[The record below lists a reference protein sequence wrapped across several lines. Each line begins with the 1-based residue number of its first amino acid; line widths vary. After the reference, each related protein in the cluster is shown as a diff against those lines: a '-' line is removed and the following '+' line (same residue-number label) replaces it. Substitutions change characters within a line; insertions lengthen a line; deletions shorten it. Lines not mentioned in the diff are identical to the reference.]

1 MCIRDRF
8 IDFFYSEEGQLLLG
22 WGIEGESYTV
32 NDDGT
37 KQYTDTIMNNPDGK
51 TPAQAIL
58 EFSIPMYGFCNQIR
72 EDSYVPMVTTL
83 PEQAVARERW
93 LDADWGVNI
102 PRLNVAADVQS
113 DYTMLMNDITTY
125 VQEMYIQFITGQASL
140 DTDWESYVNGLNG
153 MGLETA
159 TQYMADAYVLYQQR

>member
-1 MCIRDRF
+1 MRLF
-8 IDFFYSEEGQLLLG
+8 LLMLQLR
-22 WGIEGESYTV
+22 V
-32 NDDGT
+32 V
-37 KQYTDTIMNNPDGK
+37 
-51 TPAQAIL
+51 
-58 EFSIPMYGFCNQIR
+58 CNQIR

-159 TQYMADAYVLYQQR
+159 TQYMADAYALYQQR